1 MPPIKG
7 VNVRGLFFSASP
19 FPPSEAESGS
29 CFPSS
34 MAADGDETRV
44 YCSGAASNSDPTPAE
59 LRRGADPSSDKLLE
73 PLDAVAERSTTLEDE
88 PSGCVGGDPMVKV
101 ELDAA
106 HALAEFAQLALM
118 ASRGLEC
125 RRGAERKWGRRG
137 CRTTVRRRRAEI
149 WGKSFQDCNK
159 PCSWQDA
166 QAHCSSKQAQ
176 QSQKSPKPM
185 LKKHIKI
192 EEQQIQSPVTDK
204 SLKKSAKQAAFTRG
218 KPKQQLS
225 EAEKEERRLRRI
237 QANRESARQTIRRRQ
252 ALCEEL
258 TKKAAD
264 LSLENKKIKQEI
276 EFAMQEYLSLV
287 DTNKRL
293 KEQIAESDKYET
305 KDNQSHDIRK
315 DPSED
320 SLCKA
325 ETAAPSSV
333 QFPLL
338 VYNGTPFAQ
347 FAWPS
352 VQPQPVRFETSL
364 SATCT
369 TNPPHGR
376 VTFGGQNGSR
386 PQLFLVPCPLIY
398 SVNDQVSCP
407 MPAIFREGDGGSN
420 NTQRE
425 TDLSLKLTGDIG
437 PNALHGKTSA
447 SNSMISIIK
456 KEDRNGELMERAS
469 ASLAEGGNHV
479 SGFHSKALA
488 LIPIVGTNDPSNHEN
503 FVLAD
508 LDSKEHVSPLPQ
520 CSILRS
526 STQFQDKNKY
536 NKRLTDAA
544 AATEARKRRKEL
556 TKLKSLHSRQL
567 KLQC

>member
-1 MPPIKG
+1 
-7 VNVRGLFFSASP
+7 
-19 FPPSEAESGS
+19 
-29 CFPSS
+29 

-44 YCSGAASNSDPTPAE
+44 YCSGAASNSDPTPGE

-88 PSGCVGGDPMVKV
+88 PSGSVGRDPMVKI

-125 RRGAERKWGRRG
+125 RRGAERKWGRRR
-137 CRTTVRRRRAEI
+137 CRTAVRRRRAEI
-149 WGKSFQDCNK
+149 WGKSFQDFNK

-166 QAHCSSKQAQ
+166 QVRLAVLSDIFDISFDF
-176 QSQKSPKPM
+176 SEVFMLSPEAE
-185 LKKHIKI
+185 IA
-192 EEQQIQSPVTDK
+192 
-204 SLKKSAKQAAFTRG
+204 SLFPSASFFFYNLVGIST
-218 KPKQQLS
+218 
-225 EAEKEERRLRRI
+225 AEKEERRLRRI

-258 TKKAAD
+258 TKKATD
-264 LSLENKKIKQEI
+264 LSLENKKIKQEM

-320 SLCKA
+320 SLCKP

-347 FAWPS
+347 FTWPS
-352 VQPQPVRFETSL
+352 VQPQPIRFETTSL

-425 TDLSLKLTGDIG
+425 TDLSPKLTGDIG
-437 PNALHGKTSA
+437 PNGLHGKTST
-447 SNSMISIIK
+447 SSSMISIIK

-469 ASLAEGGNHV
+469 ASLADGGNHV

-520 CSILRS
+520 CSILHS
-526 STQFQDKNKY
+526 STQFQDKHKY

>member
-1 MPPIKG
+1 
-7 VNVRGLFFSASP
+7 
-19 FPPSEAESGS
+19 
-29 CFPSS
+29 

-44 YCSGAASNSDPTPAE
+44 YCSGSASNSGPILGE
-59 LRRGADPSSDKLLE
+59 LRRGADPSSDALPE
-73 PLDAVAERSTTLEDE
+73 PSDAVAERSTTLEDE
-88 PSGCVGGDPMVKV
+88 PSGSVGRDPMVKI

-118 ASRGLEC
+118 ASKGVEC
-125 RRGAERKWGRRG
+125 RRGADRKWGRRG

-149 WGKSFQDCNK
+149 WGKSFQDFKK
-159 PCSWQDA
+159 PCHWQDA
-166 QAHCSSKQAQ
+166 QFHCSTGSAQ
-176 QSQKSPKPM
+176 QSQKSPKPTV
-185 LKKHIKI
+185 KKYTKT
-192 EEQQIQSPVTDK
+192 EEQHTQLSITDK
-204 SLKKSAKQAAFTRG
+204 NLKKSTRLAAFSRG

-264 LSLENKKIKQEI
+264 LSLENKNIKQEI
-276 EFAMQEYLSLV
+276 ESAMQEYLSLV
-287 DTNKRL
+287 AINKRL
-293 KEQIAESDKYET
+293 KEQVAESDT
-305 KDNQSHDIRK
+305 DGRKDNQSHDVRK
-315 DPSED
+315 DSSED
-320 SLCKA
+320 SLCKP
-325 ETAAPSSV
+325 ETVVSSSM

-352 VQPQPVRFETSL
+352 VMQPVDPSQPQPVRCETSP

-369 TNPPHGR
+369 SNLPRGR
-376 VTFGGQNGSR
+376 VSFGGQNGTR

-398 SVNDQVSCP
+398 SMNDQVSCP
-407 MPAIFREGDGGSN
+407 MPAIAIKEGDGGSN
-420 NTQRE
+420 NNQRE
-425 TDLSLKLTGDIG
+425 TDLSLKSTGDIG
-437 PNALHGKTSA
+437 PKALHGRTSA
-447 SNSMISIIK
+447 SNLTMSIVK
-456 KEDRNGELMERAS
+456 KEDRNDELMERAN
-469 ASLAEGGNHV
+469 ASLTDGGT
-479 SGFHSKALA
+479 GFHSKALA
-488 LIPIVGTNDPSNHEN
+488 LIPIFGTNDPSNHEN

-508 LDSKEHVSPLPQ
+508 LDSKEYVSPLTQ
-520 CSILRS
+520 CSVLHS
-526 STQFQDKNKY
+526 STQFQDKHKY

-556 TKLKSLHSRQL
+556 TRLKSLQSRQL